1 MKKVSL
7 ILSLLAVVSL
17 VSCGEVTTSVTT
29 SESSPSTILV
39 PTSPMS
45 IVAPSGAPA
54 LGLVHYFS
62 SYKEQST
69 IVAADSLGPTFIKG
83 EKDAIVAPINLGIK
97 MYNTNANYKLFK
109 TITWGN
115 LFILAKEEEKVTN
128 ILDLAGKSV
137 VAFGKGS
144 VPEIVLSS
152 ILAKNN
158 ITNCTV
164 NYSAKD
170 VSDAVA
176 QFKGGT
182 AKIIVIAE
190 PILSKIKKSLGNG
203 ISIIS
208 LQDEYKKINGDDSYP
223 QAALFVN
230 KNYIEKYSDK
240 YMQEMLS
247 SVTKVNSELE
257 TSAEVAVAFDN
268 SFATIGKEALIS
280 AIPNCSISY
289 LNDKKQ
295 EKLAVEKY
303 LTYIDNLKLSA
314 SYGAK
319 VPDEAF
325 YI

>member
-17 VSCGEVTTSVTT
+17 VSCGEVTTSSSSKESLT
-29 SESSPSTILV
+29 SSIVV

-62 SYKEQST
+62 SYKEQSA
-69 IVAADSLGPTFIKG
+69 IVAADSLVPTFVKG
-83 EKDAIVAPINLGIK
+83 EKDAIVAPINVGIK

-115 LFILAKEEEKVTN
+115 LFILAKAEEKVTN
-128 ILDLAGKSV
+128 ILDLKGKTV

-158 ITNCTV
+158 ITDCTV

-170 VSDAVA
+170 VTEAVA

-182 AKIIVIAE
+182 ANIIIVAE
-190 PILSKIKKSLGNG
+190 PILSKIKKSLGTG
-203 ISIIS
+203 INIIS
-208 LQDEYKKINGDDSYP
+208 LQEEYKKINGDASYP

-230 KNYIEKYSDK
+230 KNYIEKFSDK
-240 YMQEMLS
+240 YMLEMLS
-247 SVTKVNSELE
+247 SITKVNSELE
-257 TSAEVAVAFDN
+257 TSAEVAVALDN

-280 AIPNCSISY
+280 AIPNCSINY
-289 LNDKKQ
+289 LNDKKA
-295 EKLAVEKY
+295 EKSAVEKY
-303 LTYIDNLKLSA
+303 LTYIDDLKLSA